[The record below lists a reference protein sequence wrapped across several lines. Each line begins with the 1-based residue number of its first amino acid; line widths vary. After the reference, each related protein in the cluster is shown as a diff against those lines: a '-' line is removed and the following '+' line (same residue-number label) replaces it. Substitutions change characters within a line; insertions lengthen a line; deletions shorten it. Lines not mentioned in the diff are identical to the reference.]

1 MTGNIW
7 FRDHLNAK
15 VCYRDIQKT
24 GGRNFGLT
32 VGKRY
37 LDWKK
42 NPSED
47 NLGSNILIVGGFEKT
62 SDDHEFPDMQH
73 QVLPVE
79 VLDHGRKV
87 TYNDL

>member
-1 MTGNIW
+1 MQ
-7 FRDHLNAK
+7 AK
-15 VCYRDIQKT
+15 VCYQDIKKT
-24 GGRNFGLT
+24 SGRMFGLT

-47 NLGSNILIVGGFEKT
+47 NLGSNILIIGAFEKT
-62 SDDHEFPDMQH
+62 TDEHEFPDMQH
-73 QVLPVE
+73 QLLPVE

-87 TYNDL
+87 TQNPLFRRKIL

>member
-1 MTGNIW
+1 MHELPSVGRNL
-7 FRDHLNAK
+7 RDHLNAK
-15 VCYRDIQKT
+15 VCYQDIQKT

-47 NLGSNILIVGGFEKT
+47 NLGSNILVVGGFEKT
-62 SDDHEFPDMQH
+62 SDDQEFPDMQH

-87 TYNDL
+87 I

>member
-1 MTGNIW
+1 MQ
-7 FRDHLNAK
+7 AK
-15 VCYRDIQKT
+15 VCYQDIKKT
-24 GGRNFGLT
+24 SGRMFGLT

-47 NLGSNILIVGGFEKT
+47 NLGSNILIIGAFEKT
-62 SDDHEFPDMQH
+62 TDEYEFPDMQH
-73 QVLPVE
+73 QLLPVE

-87 TYNDL
+87 TQNPLFRRKIL